1 MSDNHKVG
9 FRVKW
14 RRFVYFFPFRLLMLH
29 LKKNHFLLFFWVL
42 LIGFTINVFASRY
55 GVVYQFLYPEY
66 RGTST
71 FVSFAMVG
79 FALGGFILAF
89 NLYTYILHGFRFPF
103 IATLQRPFYKFSL
116 NNFIIP
122 LVYVIVY
129 LYATIKFQL
138 EKELLGGWEVAQN
151 CAGFIAGMF
160 IFLIVSQLY
169 FFYTNRSVHHFTA
182 EVSDEEDL
190 IEEMAS
196 DENPVKTTI
205 HNKNRWSQKDLHSR
219 SWRVLTYLSTPFK
232 INLARQS
239 QHYHSDVLNKV
250 FSQNHINASI
260 FEIVLVVSFIL
271 IGTFRE
277 NSFFVIPAAAS
288 ALLFFTILLMVVS
301 ALFSWVKGWTL
312 TFFIFIFVMINYS
325 FESLPFMNI
334 ENHAYGLD
342 YSGEKAEYSAERIES
357 LNTNDSLLKA
367 DESSTIE
374 ILNNWKSRNTHSENG
389 VRRKPKLVI
398 VNTSGGGLRSALWT
412 MNSLLHADSALNG
425 KLLERTQFI
434 TGASGGM
441 VGAAYLRE
449 LYYRKQ
455 LGAGID
461 LYDPRYIEN
470 ISKDLLNPILFSI
483 ATNDFFIR
491 YQSFEYDGHSYT
503 KDRAHA
509 FEKQLHQNT
518 DYVLDKQL
526 GEYAVPEKEG
536 LIPMMVLSPTIINDG
551 RRLLISSQQVSY
563 LTRNQA
569 DQSVHSSAI
578 PEDVEFSE
586 LVGDDEANDLR
597 FSSALRMNATFP
609 YILPSVSLPTDPTVS
624 VMDAGL
630 RDNFGTKTTL
640 QYIYTFREWINENT
654 SGVVI
659 LQVRD
664 TQKTFGLIER
674 KQSLID
680 KFTAPLGSIYGNVT
694 RMQEYN
700 NDQLIRYI
708 SAWFEQDVD
717 VVTFQLDEEIEDQK
731 DTHISL
737 SWHLTEI
744 ERKRILDGIRSDQN
758 QKELER
764 LVELLN

>member
-1 MSDNHKVG
+1 
-9 FRVKW
+9 
-14 RRFVYFFPFRLLMLH
+14 MLH
-29 LKKNHFLLFFWVL
+29 LKKNHFLLIFWVL
-42 LIGFTINVFASRY
+42 LFGFTINVFASRY

-66 RGTST
+66 QGAST
-71 FVSFAMVG
+71 FTSFAMVG
-79 FALGGFILAF
+79 FALGGFVLAF

-103 IATLQRPFYKFSL
+103 IATLQRPFYKFSV

-122 LVYVIVY
+122 VAYVAVYF
-129 LYATIKFQL
+129 YASIKFQL
-138 EKELLGGWEVAQN
+138 EKELLDGWEVAQN
-151 CAGFIAGMF
+151 CAGFITGML

-169 FFYTNRSVHHFTA
+169 FFYTNRSVHHYVA
-182 EVSDEEDL
+182 EVEDL
-190 IEEMAS
+190 AGSDKDLSQEES
-196 DENPVKTTI
+196 PVKTTI
-205 HNKNRWSQKDLHSR
+205 HNKNRWSKKDLQRR
-219 SWRVLTYLSTPFK
+219 SWRVLTYLSNPMR

-250 FSQNHINASI
+250 FAQNHINASI
-260 FEIVLVVSFIL
+260 FEVVLVVSFII

-301 ALFSWVKGWTL
+301 ALFSWIKGWTL
-312 TFFIFIFVMINYS
+312 TVFIFIFVLINYS

-342 YSGEKAEYSAERIES
+342 YSKPGADYSAERIEK
-357 LNTNDSLLKA
+357 LNTSDSLFFA
-367 DESSTIE
+367 DKSATIQ
-374 ILNNWKSRNTHSENG
+374 ILNNWKKKNAQLTG
-389 VRRKPKLVI
+389 APVQKPKLI
-398 VNTSGGGLRSALWT
+398 IINASGGGLRSALWT
-412 MNSLLHADSALNG
+412 LNSLTYADSVLDG
-425 KLLERTQFI
+425 KLLNRAQLI

-449 LYYRKQ
+449 LQLRKK
-455 LGAGID
+455 LGEDIN
-461 LYDPRYIEN
+461 LYSHQYEEN

-491 YQSFEYDGHSYT
+491 YQSFDYKGHSYT

-509 FEKQLHQNT
+509 FEKQLHLNT

-526 GEYAVPEKEG
+526 GEYYLPVKEG

-551 RRLLISSQQVSY
+551 RRLLISSQPISY
-563 LTRNQA
+563 LTRNRA
-569 DQSVHSSAI
+569 DRGVHSSAI

-586 LVGDDEANDLR
+586 LIGDEEASALR
-597 FSSALRMNATFP
+597 FSSALRMNSTFP
-609 YILPSVSLPTDPTVS
+609 YILPSVTLPTEPKVS

-630 RDNFGTKTTL
+630 RDNFGTKTTM

-664 TQKTFGLIER
+664 TQKDFGLIER

-694 RMQEYN
+694 RTQEYN

-708 SAWFEQDVD
+708 SAWFEDDVD
-717 VVTFQLDEEIEDQK
+717 IVTFQLDEEIENQEGS
-731 DTHISL
+731 HISL

-744 ERKRILDGIRSDQN
+744 ERKRILEGIYSEQN

-764 LVELLN
+764 LVRLLE